1 MAEAGRDTCLR
12 EAALQGRLKGV
23 GGRESC
29 DGGAGVREGRWE
41 RRLLARL
48 GWHLSWLAHQPLG
61 SKDWKVSDSMLRAL
75 SLQLAPS

>member
-1 MAEAGRDTCLR
+1 MLEEAGVGWGLNV
-12 EAALQGRLKGV
+12 KG
-23 GGRESC
+23 ESC

-48 GWHLSWLAHQPLG
+48 GWHLSWLARQPLG
-61 SKDWKVSDSMLRAL
+61 SKDWKVSDSMPRAL